1 MQRIL
6 SFAIAAFLA
15 ASASPQGLSIATF
28 RADVTPPL
36 GSPLCGGA
44 VLPAQAVN
52 DPLTARGLILLPE
65 GQQPIVLCAVDW
77 VGIANSGH
85 DAWREAIAK
94 AANTDV
100 SRVVVHTLHQHDAPF
115 CDFATEDLIDPLGFG
130 GRTFNVPS
138 ARECIQ
144 RTADAVAEA
153 ITSPRAVTHV
163 GVGQAEVQ
171 MVASNRRVLG
181 PDGKVAHVRW
191 TATKDP
197 EVRAAPV
204 GTVDPMAKAV
214 SFWDGET
221 PVAVLTYYATHP
233 QSYYGQGMVSA
244 DFVGMARTQLEET
257 LPGVACIHFNGASGN
272 VTSGKWN
279 DGSPEN
285 RPVLAGRLADG
296 MRRAWEFTHR
306 HPIAAGDV
314 EWATKDV
321 LLPPRA
327 EITLDGER
335 ARLADTMLPD
345 DQRIRAAREV
355 AWMERI
361 QQGHP
366 TTLWMLKL
374 GPACVLHMPGEL
386 FVEYQLMAQAFRP
399 DLLVCMA
406 AYGDYA
412 PGYIGTTISYEE
424 GGYETGLY
432 VSRTAP
438 EVEDVLVGAMRELL
452 RF

>member
-1 MQRIL
+1 MQKAL
-6 SFAIAAFLA
+6 LLA
-15 ASASPQGLSIATF
+15 AVTLAMASAYPQGLSIAMF

-36 GSPLCGGA
+36 GSPLCGGG
-44 VLPAQAVN
+44 VLPAQAIS
-52 DPLTARGLILLPE
+52 DPLSARGLIILPE

-77 VGIANSGH
+77 VGIANSGQV
-85 DAWREAIAK
+85 AWREALAK
-94 AANTDV
+94 AAGTEV
-100 SRVVVHTLHQHDAPF
+100 GRVAVHTLHQHDAPF
-115 CDFATEDLIDPLGFG
+115 CDFATEALIDPQGLG
-130 GRTFNVPS
+130 GRTFNVPF
-138 ARECIQ
+138 ARESIQ

-153 ITSPRAVTHV
+153 IKSPRAVTHI
-163 GVGQAEVQ
+163 GSGQAEVQ

-204 GTVDPMAKAV
+204 GTIDPLTKAV
-214 SFWDGET
+214 SFWDGDT

-244 DFVGMARTQLEET
+244 DFVGMARTQLEEA
-257 LPGVACIHFNGASGN
+257 LPGVACIHFNGAGGN

-296 MRRAWEFTHR
+296 MRRAWEFTR
-306 HPIAAGDV
+306 RYPIAAGDV
-314 EWATKDV
+314 AWVTKEV
-321 LLPPRA
+321 SLPRRA

-335 ARLADTMLPD
+335 ARLADTALPD
-345 DQRIRAAREV
+345 DQRLHAAREV
-355 AWMERI
+355 AWLERL
-361 QQGHP
+361 QQGP
-366 TTLWMLKL
+366 ATTLSLLKL

-412 PGYIGTTISYEE
+412 PGYIGTTISYQE

-438 EVEDVLVGAMRELL
+438 EVEEVLVGAMRELL